1 MGTGLSFQGLRE
13 VVGRL
18 RVRDGDLRIGR
29 GLPEG
34 NKVSKRERVREGWH
48 LRKRHGDSVVTGD

>member
-34 NKVSKRERVREGWH
+34 NAIYMF
-48 LRKRHGDSVVTGD
+48 

>member
-18 RVRDGDLRIGR
+18 RVRDGDLRIGG

-34 NKVSKRERVREGWH
+34 NMVSKREIAREGWH
-48 LRKRHGDSVVTGD
+48 LRKRHGDSVVTRE